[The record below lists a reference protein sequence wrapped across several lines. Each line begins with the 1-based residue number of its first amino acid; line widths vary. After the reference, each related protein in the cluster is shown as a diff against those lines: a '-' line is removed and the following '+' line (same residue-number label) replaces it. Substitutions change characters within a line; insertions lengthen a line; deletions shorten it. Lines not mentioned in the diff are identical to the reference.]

1 MSKKNIFIIAEAGV
15 NHNGSLKIAKK
26 LIKVASNAG
35 ANAIKFQTFK
45 AKNITSKYSIK
56 AKYQKINDRKNINQL
71 EMLKKLEM
79 SKKMHLECIRECKK
93 RNIKFMSSCFDLEG
107 ASFLKKLRV
116 DVFKIPSGEINNLLL
131 LKLVGSFK
139 KKVILSTGMSNLNE
153 IRKAINIL
161 VKSGTKKN
169 NITVLHC
176 NTEYP
181 SPFKDLNLNAIN
193 FLKEK
198 LKISIGYSDH
208 SLGVEV
214 PIAVAA
220 LGSTVIEKHFTLSR
234 KLKGPDHTC
243 SLEPNELSFMIKSI
257 RNVENALGVK
267 KKLITNSEKKNLRIV
282 RKSICAKTKIK
293 KGEKFSLNN
302 LITLRPGN
310 GISPMRILTI
320 IGKKSKYNF
329 KENQQIKL

>member
-1 MSKKNIFIIAEAGV
+1 
-15 NHNGSLKIAKK
+15 
-26 LIKVASNAG
+26 
-35 ANAIKFQTFK
+35 
-45 AKNITSKYSIK
+45 
-56 AKYQKINDRKNINQL
+56 
-71 EMLKKLEM
+71 
-79 SKKMHLECIRECKK
+79 
-93 RNIKFMSSCFDLEG
+93 MSSCFDLEG

-116 DVFKIPSGEINNLLL
+116 NVFKIPSGEINNLLL

-181 SPFKDLNLNAIN
+181 SPLKDLNLNAIN

-243 SLEPNELSFMIKSI
+243 SL
-257 RNVENALGVK
+257 
-267 KKLITNSEKKNLRIV
+267 
-282 RKSICAKTKIK
+282 
-293 KGEKFSLNN
+293 
-302 LITLRPGN
+302 
-310 GISPMRILTI
+310 
-320 IGKKSKYNF
+320 
-329 KENQQIKL
+329 